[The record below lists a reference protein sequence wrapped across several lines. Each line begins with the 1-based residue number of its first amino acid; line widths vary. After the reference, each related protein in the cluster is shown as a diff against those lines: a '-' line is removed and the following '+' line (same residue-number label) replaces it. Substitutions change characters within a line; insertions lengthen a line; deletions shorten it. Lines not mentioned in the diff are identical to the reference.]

1 MIPMLSS
8 VYLSMYGS
16 WAACKGERLNLSPI
30 AICFDL
36 DAFTV
41 LHHLKVFNFAGK
53 EKGLE
58 LELVTI
64 VVWTMR
70 KYLGGTPGC

>member
-1 MIPMLSS
+1 MGHGPHVRGNVRTCPPL
-8 VYLSMYGS
+8 
-16 WAACKGERLNLSPI
+16 P
-30 AICFDL
+30 ICFDL

-58 LELVTI
+58 LELVTR

-70 KYLGGTPGC
+70 KYLGGTPRC